1 MNIVYEVLIGSNS
14 PIFKAKFHET
24 YKYNMLSTCNIDRL
38 VKCSI
43 SDINNEV
50 NIKFF
55 QCNLPILED
64 INAGQISVDFIEKI
78 FRSIDYLEKDLK
90 GYMLDIDDIYID
102 EIHI

>member
-1 MNIVYEVLIGSNS
+1 MSKKIEYSLHEVLIGSNS

-55 QCNLPILED
+55 SMQSSNTRRYKC
-64 INAGQISVDFIEKI
+64 
-78 FRSIDYLEKDLK
+78 RSNKC
-90 GYMLDIDDIYID
+90 
-102 EIHI
+102 